1 MHLGTLKLGDKDQK
15 WGAVSQTVFM
25 TALLCALIVP
35 MIFGGIV
42 SLLTFASSAVIAILI
57 TGIAKSGKGRLAQS
71 VYTGVQLDR
80 RHGVVRG
87 I

>member
-1 MHLGTLKLGDKDQK
+1 
-15 WGAVSQTVFM
+15 M

-57 TGIAKSGKGRLAQS
+57 TGIAKAAKADWLNQFTLAFSLIGAMALS
-71 VYTGVQLDR
+71 VVYDGLF
-80 RHGVVRG
+80 
-87 I
+87 